1 LPNRYYAT
9 EPLLKTLL
17 DLKPLV
23 WLKACHAPSPPQ
35 SPRPGPVYGLHG
47 HQLHP
52 HRRIRRNTIEFD
64 ASDLDASNFDV
75 WVETASIST
84 GNKTK
89 DKHARGGSWLDA
101 EAFPRIGFQSK
112 SFVKTDAG
120 YSVEGQLNIHGVSK
134 TVSIPF
140 TFSDNVFS
148 GRLTVVR
155 EDYGIEGPFLFGGL
169 VGDEIRVLLR
179 IPVE

>member
-52 HRRIRRNTIEFD
+52 HRRIRRN
-64 ASDLDASNFDV
+64 